1 MGRSPHNADTRA
13 RPTLGREAAMAP
25 LQQLMPFV
33 TLVVQC
39 SKGQY
44 VEEEQRRTHCYSHTE
59 LRRIVPRVAR
69 EREAFRRVF
78 GTFKVRVRR
87 ISRNR
92 GVASRACA
100 WTLGRALPARPVRA
114 TRWQSCGYGADD
126 LLMQGVEV
134 RHQLKPEGNFVGTV
148 IVPDARLQPDVE
160 VLLVFRAELGPDNF
174 FKAIGLSM
182 DELGILWHWNVRITG
197 KKVETKSEEN
207 KRTEEENGI
216 YILVTF
222 KHNFSTDRTL
232 TPSWR
237 SWSSTSSLQH

>member
-1 MGRSPHNADTRA
+1 MGRSPHNADTRP
-13 RPTLGREAAMAP
+13 RTTLGREAAMAP
-25 LQQLMPFV
+25 LQQLVPFV
-33 TLVVQC
+33 TFVVQC
-39 SKGQY
+39 SKGQN
-44 VEEEQRRTHCYSHTE
+44 VEEEQRRTHCYRHTE

-100 WTLGRALPARPVRA
+100 GILARALPASPVRA
-114 TRWQSCGYGADD
+114 TRRQSCGYGGDD

-216 YILVTF
+216 CILVSLNEQF
-222 KHNFSTDRTL
+222 LNRSTL

>member
-1 MGRSPHNADTRA
+1 
-13 RPTLGREAAMAP
+13 MAP

-33 TLVVQC
+33 TFVVQC

-44 VEEEQRRTHCYSHTE
+44 VEEEQRRTHCYRHTE
-59 LRRIVPRVAR
+59 LGRIVPRVAR

-92 GVASRACA
+92 WVASRARA
-100 WTLGRALPARPVRA
+100 WTLARALPASPVRA
-114 TRWQSCGYGADD
+114 TRRQSCGYGGDD

-197 KKVETKSEEN
+197 KKKLKQSQKKVKGQ
-207 KRTEEENGI
+207 KKKMAF
-216 YILVTF
+216 VF
-222 KHNFSTDRTL
+222 
-232 TPSWR
+232 
-237 SWSSTSSLQH
+237 WSH

>member
-1 MGRSPHNADTRA
+1 MGRSTHNADTRP

-25 LQQLMPFV
+25 LQQLVPFV

-44 VEEEQRRTHCYSHTE
+44 VEEEQRRTHCYRHTE

-78 GTFKVRVRR
+78 GTFEVRVGRV
-87 ISRNR
+87 SRNR
-92 GVASRACA
+92 RVASRACA

-114 TRWQSCGYGADD
+114 TRRQSCGYGADD
-126 LLMQGVEV
+126 LLMQGVEM
-134 RHQLKPEGNFVGTV
+134 RNQLKPEGNFVGTV

-182 DELGILWHWNVRITG
+182 DELGILRHWNVRITG
-197 KKVETKSEEN
+197 KKKLKQSQKKIKGQKKKMAFV
-207 KRTEEENGI
+207 
-216 YILVTF
+216 F
-222 KHNFSTDRTL
+222 
-232 TPSWR
+232 
-237 SWSSTSSLQH
+237 WSH